1 MPEGNL
7 YNEPEISPSYEAE
20 SAFQTVAFPIID
32 GSVDIGHLIRRA
44 ENEMEYLQLSA
55 STGGQYMKA
64 WRELYISLYL
74 GGDTAFTRD
83 RCRSF
88 IKDTTSTRAIAL
100 C

>member
-1 MPEGNL
+1 MRKNSLQEKSA
-7 YNEPEISPSYEAE
+7 YRNEKELLTEAE
-20 SAFQTVAFPIID
+20 KNSLPYQGKKSLTFT
-32 GSVDIGHLIRRA
+32 
-44 ENEMEYLQLSA
+44 LQLSA
-55 STGGQYMKA
+55 STGGQYIKA